1 MTDLAE
7 ADRVDIHILVDNAVD
22 GLSST
27 PLNVEGEATALFVAQ
42 VLAAEGVAV
51 SRIASGMP
59 HGGELEF
66 TDQVTLGRALS
77 GRRTLG

>member
-1 MTDLAE
+1 MA
-7 ADRVDIHILVDNAVD
+7 
-22 GLSST
+22 T

-42 VLAAEGVAV
+42 VLASEGVAV

-77 GRRTLG
+77 GRRTV